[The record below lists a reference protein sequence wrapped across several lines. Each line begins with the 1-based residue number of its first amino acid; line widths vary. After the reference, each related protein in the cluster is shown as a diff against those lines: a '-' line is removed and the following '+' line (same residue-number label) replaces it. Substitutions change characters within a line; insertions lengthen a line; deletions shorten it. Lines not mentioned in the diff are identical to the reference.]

1 MLNFNKFDKL
11 ISTILYFGNVQYS
24 KTMTENMYNLM
35 KNDFTDDEMKVICED
50 ICKHEDLFGK
60 YPTPKMFYD
69 RKPKDKSNMVM
80 IVEGQFY
87 LDDTMPEYKKY
98 LNGMSDEEVERVWKW
113 IFENKYGEEV
123 SKDWII
129 DRIIQFRKPI
139 EENMIEDF
147 SSVGINVKDC
157 IKKIGW

>member
-1 MLNFNKFDKL
+1 MDKQQYIKSL
-11 ISTILYFGNVQYS
+11 TALLYFKNVPLNE
-24 KTMTENMYNLM
+24 KH
-35 KNDFTDDEMKVICED
+35 NDFLFNLLKDDFTNEQFNDICMD
-50 ICKHEDLFGK
+50 ICKTEDLFNK
-60 YPTPKMFYD
+60 YPDPKLFYD

-98 LNGMSDEEVERVWKW
+98 LNGMSDEAVERVWKW

-129 DRIIQFRKPI
+129 DRIIQFRKPV